1 MGVQTLKERSHR
13 TEILDDPRVPE
24 HVRERCYRDLA
35 KTHRWLGNHR
45 AVIRLIGG
53 DPLPVKKVLDVGC
66 GHGALLQDVRRTLG
80 VEVVG
85 VDLSPPQAK
94 VNIPI
99 YRRDALREDLPL
111 ADIAVSVV
119 VAHHFTSDEL
129 RLLICNVGRSCRRFI
144 ILDLVRHWLPFS
156 FFRTFASCLIN
167 PVNVEDGIRSIERA
181 FTPKEFAN
189 ITRES
194 LLECGGSFRQTV
206 APFYI
211 RQILDIRY

>member
-1 MGVQTLKERSHR
+1 MGVHGLRERSYR

-24 HVRERCYRDLA
+24 HVRERCYQDLA
-35 KTHRWLGNHR
+35 KTHRWLGNHQ
-45 AVIRLIGG
+45 AVIRLVQR
-53 DPLPVKKVLDVGC
+53 DPLPVRKVLDVGC
-66 GHGALLQDVRRTLG
+66 GHGALLRDVRQTLG

-85 VDLSPPQAK
+85 VDLSPPKA
-94 VNIPI
+94 NGTIPI
-99 YRRDALREDLPL
+99 YRRDALREDLPR
-111 ADIAVSVV
+111 ADVAVSVV

-167 PVNVEDGIRSIERA
+167 PVNVEDGLTSIERS
-181 FTPKEFAN
+181 FTPQELDGIA
-189 ITRES
+189 RES
-194 LLECGGSFRQTV
+194 LAECGGTFRHTV